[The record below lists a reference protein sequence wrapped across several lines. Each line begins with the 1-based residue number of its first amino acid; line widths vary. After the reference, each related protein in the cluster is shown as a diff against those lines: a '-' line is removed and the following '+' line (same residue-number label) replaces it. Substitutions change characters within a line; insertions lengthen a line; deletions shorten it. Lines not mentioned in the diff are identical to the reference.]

1 MSSLLRVGPA
11 IFGGADMR
19 NEKERREAALWRVMR
34 YFGFFTDRSVKR
46 GGSEFTRGAA
56 GIVAA
61 AVAFAAAVVS
71 MAVLLPSG
79 RAVENMEEVDQTEAE
94 RIEVPALETDDFLWE
109 QPAPRFSSPA
119 DDASSETRE
128 SDKIAE
134 TTAAETEAET
144 TVQETT
150 AQETVS
156 PETASPET
164 VSPETTAPET
174 AAQETVSPETTAPET
189 TKAPEPARE
198 PEKLLADEMK
208 VAYKIDKDAVTDASD
223 YEIKLVATVIQLEVM
238 GDGSELEAFED
249 TSEKYTEMLG
259 VAQCIRNRVR
269 SVRFPS
275 TIKDVILQPNQFSP
289 ASKLDMYEPTDA
301 AVTAAKE
308 VMLKG
313 VTVFADNYY
322 YFCATMVSSTFES
335 QNATCLTIT
344 QSGTYDKWT
353 VHITTFYAG
362 NK

>member
-1 MSSLLRVGPA
+1 MSSHLRVGPA
-11 IFGGADMR
+11 IFGGADMK
-19 NEKERREAALWRVMR
+19 NEKEQREAALWRVMR

-128 SDKIAE
+128 SDTIAE
-134 TTAAETEAET
+134 STTETEAET

-150 AQETVS
+150 AQET
-156 PETASPET
+156 ASPET
-164 VSPETTAPET
+164 TAPETTAPET
-174 AAQETVSPETTAPET
+174 AAPETTAPEM

-208 VAYKIDKDAVTDASD
+208 VAYKIDKDAVTEATD

-301 AVTAAKE
+301 AVTAARE

-322 YFCATMVSSTFES
+322 YFCATMVSSTFEA
-335 QNATCLTIT
+335 QNETCLTKT

-353 VHITTFYAG
+353 GHLTTFYAG
-362 NK
+362 RR

>member
-1 MSSLLRVGPA
+1 
-11 IFGGADMR
+11 MR

-128 SDKIAE
+128 SDTIAE
-134 TTAAETEAET
+134 STTETEAET

-156 PETASPET
+156 PETT
-164 VSPETTAPET
+164 VPETTAPET
-174 AAQETVSPETTAPET
+174 AAPETTAPET

-208 VAYKIDKDAVTDASD
+208 VAYKIDKDAVTEATD

-322 YFCATMVSSTFES
+322 YFCATMVSSTFEA
-335 QNATCLTIT
+335 QNETCLTKT

-353 VHITTFYAG
+353 GHLTTFYAG
-362 NK
+362 NN

>member
-1 MSSLLRVGPA
+1 MSSHLRVGPA

-128 SDKIAE
+128 SDTIAE
-134 TTAAETEAET
+134 STTETEAET

-150 AQETVS
+150 AQETAS
-156 PETASPET
+156 LETASPET

-174 AAQETVSPETTAPET
+174 AAPETTAPET

-208 VAYKIDKDAVTDASD
+208 VAYKIDKDAVTEATD

-269 SVRFPS
+269 SAKFPS

-301 AVTAAKE
+301 AVTAARE

-322 YFCATMVSSTFES
+322 YFCATMVSSTFEA
-335 QNATCLTIT
+335 QNETCLTKT

-353 VHITTFYAG
+353 GHLTTFYAG
-362 NK
+362 RR

>member
-1 MSSLLRVGPA
+1 M
-11 IFGGADMR
+11 
-19 NEKERREAALWRVMR
+19 
-34 YFGFFTDRSVKR
+34 
-46 GGSEFTRGAA
+46 
-56 GIVAA
+56 
-61 AVAFAAAVVS
+61 
-71 MAVLLPSG
+71 
-79 RAVENMEEVDQTEAE
+79 
-94 RIEVPALETDDFLWE
+94 ETDDFLWE

-144 TVQETT
+144 TVPETT
-150 AQETVS
+150 AQET
-156 PETASPET
+156 TA
-164 VSPETTAPET
+164 PETTAPET
-174 AAQETVSPETTAPET
+174 SAPET
-189 TKAPEPARE
+189 TKAPEPVKE

-208 VAYKIDKDAVTDASD
+208 VAYKIDKDAVTEATD

-308 VMLKG
+308 VMLNG

-322 YFCATMVSSTFES
+322 YFWRDDGVV
-335 QNATCLTIT
+335 
-344 QSGTYDKWT
+344 D
-353 VHITTFYAG
+353 V
-362 NK
+362 

>member
-1 MSSLLRVGPA
+1 MSSHLRVGPA

-109 QPAPRFSSPA
+109 QPAPRFASPA
-119 DDASSETRE
+119 DDVSSETRE
-128 SDKIAE
+128 SDTIAE
-134 TTAAETEAET
+134 STTETEAET

-150 AQETVS
+150 AQET
-156 PETASPET
+156 A
-164 VSPETTAPET
+164 SPETTA
-174 AAQETVSPETTAPET
+174 PETTAPET

-208 VAYKIDKDAVTDASD
+208 VAYKIDKDAVTEATD

-322 YFCATMVSSTFES
+322 YFCATMVSSTFEA
-335 QNATCLTIT
+335 QNETCLTKT

-353 VHITTFYAG
+353 GHLTTFYAG
-362 NK
+362 RR

>member
-1 MSSLLRVGPA
+1 
-11 IFGGADMR
+11 MR

-128 SDKIAE
+128 SDTIAE
-134 TTAAETEAET
+134 STTETEAET

-156 PETASPET
+156 PET

-174 AAQETVSPETTAPET
+174 TAPETSAPET

-208 VAYKIDKDAVTDASD
+208 VAYKIDKDAVTEATD

-275 TIKDVILQPNQFSP
+275 TIKDVVLQPNQFSP

-301 AVTAAKE
+301 AVTAARE

-322 YFCATMVSSTFES
+322 YFCATMVSSTFEA
-335 QNATCLTIT
+335 QNETCLTKT

-353 VHITTFYAG
+353 GHLTTFYAG
-362 NK
+362 RR

>member
-1 MSSLLRVGPA
+1 MSSHLRVGPA

-128 SDKIAE
+128 SDTIAE
-134 TTAAETEAET
+134 STTETEAET

-150 AQETVS
+150 AHETV
-156 PETASPET
+156 SPET

-174 AAQETVSPETTAPET
+174 AALETTAPET

-208 VAYKIDKDAVTDASD
+208 VAYKIDKDAVTEATD

-335 QNATCLTIT
+335 QNATCLTKT

-353 VHITTFYAG
+353 GHLTTFYAG
-362 NK
+362 RR

>member
-1 MSSLLRVGPA
+1 MSSHLRVGPA
-11 IFGGADMR
+11 IFGGADMK

-79 RAVENMEEVDQTEAE
+79 RAVENMEEVEQTEAE

-109 QPAPRFSSPA
+109 QPAPRFASPA
-119 DDASSETRE
+119 DDASSETRG
-128 SDKIAE
+128 SDIITK

-144 TVQETT
+144 TVPETT
-150 AQETVS
+150 AQET
-156 PETASPET
+156 TA
-164 VSPETTAPET
+164 PETTAPET
-174 AAQETVSPETTAPET
+174 SAPET
-189 TKAPEPARE
+189 TKAPEPVKE

-208 VAYKIDKDAVTDASD
+208 VAYKIDKDAVTEATD

-301 AVTAAKE
+301 AVTAARE

-322 YFCATMVSSTFES
+322 YFCATMVSSTFEA
-335 QNATCLTIT
+335 QNETCLTKT

-353 VHITTFYAG
+353 GHLTTFYAG
-362 NK
+362 RR

>member
-1 MSSLLRVGPA
+1 
-11 IFGGADMR
+11 MR

-128 SDKIAE
+128 SDTIAE
-134 TTAAETEAET
+134 STTETEAET

-150 AQETVS
+150 AQETM
-156 PETASPET
+156 
-164 VSPETTAPET
+164 SPETTAPET
-174 AAQETVSPETTAPET
+174 AAPETTAPET

-208 VAYKIDKDAVTDASD
+208 VAYKIDKDAVTEATD

-269 SVRFPS
+269 SAKFPS

-335 QNATCLTIT
+335 QNATCLTKT

-353 VHITTFYAG
+353 GHLTTFYAG
-362 NK
+362 RR

>member
-1 MSSLLRVGPA
+1 MSSHLRVGPA

-128 SDKIAE
+128 SDTIAE
-134 TTAAETEAET
+134 STTETEAET

-150 AQETVS
+150 AQET
-156 PETASPET
+156 ASPET
-164 VSPETTAPET
+164 MSPETTAPET
-174 AAQETVSPETTAPET
+174 AAPETTAPET

-208 VAYKIDKDAVTDASD
+208 VAYKIDKDAVTEATD

-322 YFCATMVSSTFES
+322 YFCATMVSSTFEA
-335 QNATCLTIT
+335 QNETCLTKT

-353 VHITTFYAG
+353 GHLTTFYAG
-362 NK
+362 RR

>member
-1 MSSLLRVGPA
+1 MSSHLRVGPA

-79 RAVENMEEVDQTEAE
+79 RADVDMEEVDQTEAE

-109 QPAPRFSSPA
+109 QPAPRFASPA

-128 SDKIAE
+128 SDIITE

-150 AQETVS
+150 AQET
-156 PETASPET
+156 ASPET
-164 VSPETTAPET
+164 ESPETTAPET
-174 AAQETVSPETTAPET
+174 AAPETTAPET

-208 VAYKIDKDAVTDASD
+208 VAYKIDKDAVTEATD

-301 AVTAAKE
+301 AVTAARE

-322 YFCATMVSSTFES
+322 YFWRDDGVV
-335 QNATCLTIT
+335 
-344 QSGTYDKWT
+344 D
-353 VHITTFYAG
+353 V
-362 NK
+362 

>member
-1 MSSLLRVGPA
+1 MSSHLRVGPA
-11 IFGGADMR
+11 IFGGADMK

-128 SDKIAE
+128 SDTIAAS
-134 TTAAETEAET
+134 TTETEAET

-156 PETASPET
+156 LETASPET
-164 VSPETTAPET
+164 MSPETTAPET
-174 AAQETVSPETTAPET
+174 AAPETTAPET

-208 VAYKIDKDAVTDASD
+208 VAYKIDKDAVTEATD

-335 QNATCLTIT
+335 QNATCLTKT
-344 QSGTYDKWT
+344 QRGTYDKWT
-353 VHITTFYAG
+353 GHLTTFYAG
-362 NK
+362 RR

>member
-1 MSSLLRVGPA
+1 MSSHLRVGPA

-156 PETASPET
+156 PET

-174 AAQETVSPETTAPET
+174 AAPETTAPET

-208 VAYKIDKDAVTDASD
+208 VAYKIDKDAVTEATD

-335 QNATCLTIT
+335 QNATCLTKT

-353 VHITTFYAG
+353 GHLTTFYAG
-362 NK
+362 RR

>member
-1 MSSLLRVGPA
+1 MSSHLRVGRA

-19 NEKERREAALWRVMR
+19 KEKERREAALWRVMR

-128 SDKIAE
+128 SDTIAE
-134 TTAAETEAET
+134 STTETEAET

-156 PETASPET
+156 PETTA
-164 VSPETTAPET
+164 PETTAPET
-174 AAQETVSPETTAPET
+174 AAPETTAPET

-208 VAYKIDKDAVTDASD
+208 VAYKIDKDAVTEATD

-301 AVTAAKE
+301 AVTAARE

-322 YFCATMVSSTFES
+322 YFCATMVSSTFEA
-335 QNATCLTIT
+335 QNETCLTKT

-353 VHITTFYAG
+353 GHLTTFYAG
-362 NK
+362 RR

>member
-1 MSSLLRVGPA
+1 MSSHLRVGPA

-128 SDKIAE
+128 SDTIAE
-134 TTAAETEAET
+134 STTETEAET

-150 AQETVS
+150 AQET
-156 PETASPET
+156 ASPET
-164 VSPETTAPET
+164 MSPETTAPET
-174 AAQETVSPETTAPET
+174 AAPETTAPET
-189 TKAPEPARE
+189 AKAPEPARE

-208 VAYKIDKDAVTDASD
+208 VAYKIDKDAVTEATD

-335 QNATCLTIT
+335 QNATCLTKT

-353 VHITTFYAG
+353 GHLTTFYAG
-362 NK
+362 RR

>member
-1 MSSLLRVGPA
+1 MSSHLRVGPA
-11 IFGGADMR
+11 IFGGADMK

-128 SDKIAE
+128 SDTIAE
-134 TTAAETEAET
+134 TTTETEAET

-150 AQETVS
+150 AQETAS
-156 PETASPET
+156 LETASPET
-164 VSPETTAPET
+164 ASPETTAPET
-174 AAQETVSPETTAPET
+174 AAPETTAPET

-208 VAYKIDKDAVTDASD
+208 VAYKIDKDAVTEATD

-269 SVRFPS
+269 SARFPS

-322 YFCATMVSSTFES
+322 YFCATMVSSTFEA
-335 QNATCLTIT
+335 QNETCLTKT

-353 VHITTFYAG
+353 GHLTTFYAG
-362 NK
+362 RR

>member
-1 MSSLLRVGPA
+1 MSSHLRVGPA

-19 NEKERREAALWRVMR
+19 NEKERREAALGRVMR

-109 QPAPRFSSPA
+109 QPAPRVSSPA

-128 SDKIAE
+128 SDKIVE
-134 TTAAETEAET
+134 STTETEAET
-144 TVQETT
+144 IVQETT
-150 AQETVS
+150 AQETRS
-156 PETASPET
+156 PETA
-164 VSPETTAPET
+164 SPETTAPET
-174 AAQETVSPETTAPET
+174 AAPETTAPET

-208 VAYKIDKDAVTDASD
+208 VAYKIDKDAVTEATD

-322 YFCATMVSSTFES
+322 YFCATMVSSTFEA
-335 QNATCLTIT
+335 QNATCLTKT

-353 VHITTFYAG
+353 GHLTTFYAG
-362 NK
+362 RR

>member
-1 MSSLLRVGPA
+1 MSSHLRVGPA

-128 SDKIAE
+128 SDTIAE

-144 TVQETT
+144 TV
-150 AQETVS
+150 
-156 PETASPET
+156 
-164 VSPETTAPET
+164 PETTAPET
-174 AAQETVSPETTAPET
+174 TAPETTAPETTAPET

-208 VAYKIDKDAVTDASD
+208 VAYKIDKDAVTEATD

-335 QNATCLTIT
+335 QNATCLTKT

-353 VHITTFYAG
+353 GHLTTFYAG

>member
-1 MSSLLRVGPA
+1 MSSHLRVGPA
-11 IFGGADMR
+11 IFGGADMK

-79 RAVENMEEVDQTEAE
+79 RAVENMEEVEQTEAE

-128 SDKIAE
+128 SDTIAE
-134 TTAAETEAET
+134 STTETEAET

-150 AQETVS
+150 AQ
-156 PETASPET
+156 ETASPET

-174 AAQETVSPETTAPET
+174 AAPETTAPET
-189 TKAPEPARE
+189 TKAPEPVRE

-208 VAYKIDKDAVTDASD
+208 VAYKIDKDAVTEATD

-301 AVTAAKE
+301 AVTAARE

-322 YFCATMVSSTFES
+322 YFCATMVSSTFEA
-335 QNATCLTIT
+335 QNETCLTKT

-353 VHITTFYAG
+353 GHLTTFYAG
-362 NK
+362 KK

>member
-1 MSSLLRVGPA
+1 MK
-11 IFGGADMR
+11 

-79 RAVENMEEVDQTEAE
+79 RAVENMEEVEQTEAE

-128 SDKIAE
+128 SDTIAE
-134 TTAAETEAET
+134 STTETEAET

-150 AQETVS
+150 AQET
-156 PETASPET
+156 A
-164 VSPETTAPET
+164 SPETTAPET
-174 AAQETVSPETTAPET
+174 TAPETAVPETTAPET

-208 VAYKIDKDAVTDASD
+208 VAYKIDKDAVTEATD

-269 SVRFPS
+269 SAKFPS

-301 AVTAAKE
+301 AVTAARE

-322 YFCATMVSSTFES
+322 YFCATMVSSTFEA
-335 QNATCLTIT
+335 QNETCLTKT

-353 VHITTFYAG
+353 GHLTTFYAG
-362 NK
+362 KK

>member
-1 MSSLLRVGPA
+1 
-11 IFGGADMR
+11 MR

-128 SDKIAE
+128 SDTIAE

-144 TVQETT
+144 TVPETT
-150 AQETVS
+150 AQET
-156 PETASPET
+156 TA
-164 VSPETTAPET
+164 PETTAPET
-174 AAQETVSPETTAPET
+174 SAPET
-189 TKAPEPARE
+189 TKAPEPVKE

-208 VAYKIDKDAVTDASD
+208 VAYKIDKDAVTEATD

-269 SVRFPS
+269 SARFPS

-301 AVTAAKE
+301 AVTAARE

-322 YFCATMVSSTFES
+322 YFCATMVSSTFEA
-335 QNATCLTIT
+335 QNETCLTKT

-353 VHITTFYAG
+353 GHLTTFYAG
-362 NK
+362 RR

>member
-1 MSSLLRVGPA
+1 MSSHLRVGPA
-11 IFGGADMR
+11 IFGGADMK

-71 MAVLLPSG
+71 MAVVLPSG
-79 RAVENMEEVDQTEAE
+79 RAAGDADVEEIAEITAE
-94 RIEVPALETDDFLWE
+94 RIEAPAMETDDFLWV

-119 DDASSETRE
+119 DDASPETRE

-144 TVQETT
+144 TV
-150 AQETVS
+150 
-156 PETASPET
+156 
-164 VSPETTAPET
+164 PETTAPET
-174 AAQETVSPETTAPET
+174 TAPETSAPET
-189 TKAPEPARE
+189 TKAPEPVKE

-208 VAYKIDKDAVTDASD
+208 VAYRIDKDAVTDASD

-301 AVTAAKE
+301 AVTAARE

-335 QNATCLTIT
+335 QNATCLTKT

-353 VHITTFYAG
+353 GHLTTFYAG
-362 NK
+362 NN

>member
-1 MSSLLRVGPA
+1 
-11 IFGGADMR
+11 MR

-128 SDKIAE
+128 SDTIAE
-134 TTAAETEAET
+134 STTETEAET

-156 PETASPET
+156 PETTA
-164 VSPETTAPET
+164 PETTAPET
-174 AAQETVSPETTAPET
+174 AAPETTAPETSAPET

-208 VAYKIDKDAVTDASD
+208 VAYKIDKDAVTEATD

-322 YFCATMVSSTFES
+322 YFCATMVSSTFEA
-335 QNATCLTIT
+335 QNETCLTKT

-353 VHITTFYAG
+353 GHLTTFYAG
-362 NK
+362 NN

>member
-1 MSSLLRVGPA
+1 MSSHLRVGPA

-128 SDKIAE
+128 SDTIAE
-134 TTAAETEAET
+134 TTTKTEAET

-156 PETASPET
+156 PET
-164 VSPETTAPET
+164 TAPET
-174 AAQETVSPETTAPET
+174 AAPETTAPET
-189 TKAPEPARE
+189 TEAPEPARE

-208 VAYKIDKDAVTDASD
+208 VAYKIDKDAVTEATD

-269 SVRFPS
+269 SARFPS

-322 YFCATMVSSTFES
+322 YFCATMVSSTFEA
-335 QNATCLTIT
+335 QNATCLTKT

-353 VHITTFYAG
+353 GHLTTFYAG

>member
-1 MSSLLRVGPA
+1 
-11 IFGGADMR
+11 MR

-79 RAVENMEEVDQTEAE
+79 RAVENIEEVDQTEAE

-128 SDKIAE
+128 SDTIAE
-134 TTAAETEAET
+134 STTETEAET

-150 AQETVS
+150 AQ
-156 PETASPET
+156 ETASPET

-174 AAQETVSPETTAPET
+174 AAPETTAPETSAPET

-208 VAYKIDKDAVTDASD
+208 VAYKIDKDAVTEATD

-301 AVTAAKE
+301 AVTAARE

-322 YFCATMVSSTFES
+322 YFCATMVSSTFEA
-335 QNATCLTIT
+335 QNETCLTKT

-353 VHITTFYAG
+353 GHLTTFYAG
-362 NK
+362 RR

>member
-1 MSSLLRVGPA
+1 
-11 IFGGADMR
+11 
-19 NEKERREAALWRVMR
+19 MR

-128 SDKIAE
+128 SDTIAE
-134 TTAAETEAET
+134 STTETEAET

-156 PETASPET
+156 PETTA
-164 VSPETTAPET
+164 PETTAPET
-174 AAQETVSPETTAPET
+174 AAPETTAPET

-208 VAYKIDKDAVTDASD
+208 VAYKIDKDAVTEATD

-301 AVTAAKE
+301 AVTAARE

-322 YFCATMVSSTFES
+322 YFCATMVSSTFEA
-335 QNATCLTIT
+335 QNETCLTKT

-353 VHITTFYAG
+353 GHLTTFYAG
-362 NK
+362 RR

>member
-1 MSSLLRVGPA
+1 MSSHLRVGPA

-79 RAVENMEEVDQTEAE
+79 RAVENIEEVDQTEAE

-128 SDKIAE
+128 SDTIAE
-134 TTAAETEAET
+134 STTETEAET

-150 AQETVS
+150 AQET
-156 PETASPET
+156 A
-164 VSPETTAPET
+164 SPETTAPET
-174 AAQETVSPETTAPET
+174 AAPETTAPETAAPETTAPET

-208 VAYKIDKDAVTDASD
+208 VAYKIDKDAVTEATD

-249 TSEKYTEMLG
+249 TSETYTEMLG

-301 AVTAAKE
+301 AVTAARE

-322 YFCATMVSSTFES
+322 YFCATMVSSTFEA
-335 QNATCLTIT
+335 QNETCLTKT

-353 VHITTFYAG
+353 GHLTTFYAG
-362 NK
+362 RR

>member
-1 MSSLLRVGPA
+1 MSSHLRVGPA

-128 SDKIAE
+128 SDTIAE
-134 TTAAETEAET
+134 STAEETEAET
-144 TVQETT
+144 TVPETT
-150 AQETVS
+150 AQET
-156 PETASPET
+156 TA
-164 VSPETTAPET
+164 PETTA
-174 AAQETVSPETTAPET
+174 PETTAPET

-208 VAYKIDKDAVTDASD
+208 VAYKIDKDAVTEATD

-322 YFCATMVSSTFES
+322 YFCATMVSSTFEA
-335 QNATCLTIT
+335 QNATCLTKT

-353 VHITTFYAG
+353 GHLTTFYAG
-362 NK
+362 RR

>member
-1 MSSLLRVGPA
+1 MSSHLRVGPA

-128 SDKIAE
+128 SDTIAE

-144 TVQETT
+144 TVPETT
-150 AQETVS
+150 AQET
-156 PETASPET
+156 TA
-164 VSPETTAPET
+164 PETTAPET
-174 AAQETVSPETTAPET
+174 SAPET
-189 TKAPEPARE
+189 TKAPEPVKE

-208 VAYKIDKDAVTDASD
+208 VAYKIDKDAVTEATD

-269 SVRFPS
+269 SAKFPS

-335 QNATCLTIT
+335 QNATCLTKT

-353 VHITTFYAG
+353 GHLTTFYAG
-362 NK
+362 RR

>member
-1 MSSLLRVGPA
+1 MSSHLRVGPA

-128 SDKIAE
+128 SDTIAE
-134 TTAAETEAET
+134 STTETEAET

-174 AAQETVSPETTAPET
+174 AAPETTAPET

-208 VAYKIDKDAVTDASD
+208 VAYKIDKDAVTEATD

-301 AVTAAKE
+301 AVTAARE

-322 YFCATMVSSTFES
+322 YFCATMVSSTFEA
-335 QNATCLTIT
+335 QNETCLTKT

-353 VHITTFYAG
+353 GHLTTFYAG
-362 NK
+362 RR

>member
-1 MSSLLRVGPA
+1 
-11 IFGGADMR
+11 MR

-128 SDKIAE
+128 SDTIAE
-134 TTAAETEAET
+134 STTETEAET

-156 PETASPET
+156 PETTA
-164 VSPETTAPET
+164 PETTAPET
-174 AAQETVSPETTAPET
+174 AAPETTAPET

-208 VAYKIDKDAVTDASD
+208 VAYKIDKDAVTEATD

-322 YFCATMVSSTFES
+322 YFCATMVSSTFEA
-335 QNATCLTIT
+335 QNETCLTKT

-353 VHITTFYAG
+353 GHLTTFYAG
-362 NK
+362 RR

>member
-1 MSSLLRVGPA
+1 
-11 IFGGADMR
+11 MR

-128 SDKIAE
+128 SDTIAE
-134 TTAAETEAET
+134 STTETEAET

-156 PETASPET
+156 PET
-164 VSPETTAPET
+164 TA
-174 AAQETVSPETTAPET
+174 PETTAPET

-198 PEKLLADEMK
+198 LEKLLADEMK
-208 VAYKIDKDAVTDASD
+208 VAYKIDKDAVTEATD

-322 YFCATMVSSTFES
+322 YFCATMVSSTFEA
-335 QNATCLTIT
+335 QNETCLTKT

-353 VHITTFYAG
+353 GHLTTFYAG
-362 NK
+362 RR

>member
-1 MSSLLRVGPA
+1 MK
-11 IFGGADMR
+11 

-71 MAVLLPSG
+71 MAVVLPSG
-79 RAVENMEEVDQTEAE
+79 RAAGDADVEEIAEITAE
-94 RIEVPALETDDFLWE
+94 RIEAPAMETDDFLWV

-119 DDASSETRE
+119 DDASPETRE

-144 TVQETT
+144 TV
-150 AQETVS
+150 
-156 PETASPET
+156 
-164 VSPETTAPET
+164 PETTAPET
-174 AAQETVSPETTAPET
+174 TAPETSAPET
-189 TKAPEPARE
+189 TKAPEPVKE

-208 VAYKIDKDAVTDASD
+208 VAYRIDKDAVTDASD

-301 AVTAAKE
+301 AVTAARE

-335 QNATCLTIT
+335 QNATCLTKT

-353 VHITTFYAG
+353 GHLTTFYAG
-362 NK
+362 NN

>member
-1 MSSLLRVGPA
+1 MSSHLRVGPA

-144 TVQETT
+144 TVPETT
-150 AQETVS
+150 AQET
-156 PETASPET
+156 TA
-164 VSPETTAPET
+164 PETTAPET
-174 AAQETVSPETTAPET
+174 SAPET
-189 TKAPEPARE
+189 TKAPEPVKE

-208 VAYKIDKDAVTDASD
+208 VAYKIDKDAVTEATD

-269 SVRFPS
+269 SAKFPS

-335 QNATCLTIT
+335 QNATCLTKT

-353 VHITTFYAG
+353 GHLTTFYAG

>member
-1 MSSLLRVGPA
+1 MSSHLRVGPA

-128 SDKIAE
+128 SDTIAE
-134 TTAAETEAET
+134 STTETEAET

-150 AQETVS
+150 AQET
-156 PETASPET
+156 ASPET
-164 VSPETTAPET
+164 TAPETTAPET
-174 AAQETVSPETTAPET
+174 AAPETTAPET

-208 VAYKIDKDAVTDASD
+208 VAYKIDKDAVTEATD

-269 SVRFPS
+269 SARFPS

-301 AVTAAKE
+301 AVTAARE

-322 YFCATMVSSTFES
+322 YFCATMVSSTFEA
-335 QNATCLTIT
+335 QNETCLTKT

-353 VHITTFYAG
+353 GHLTTFYAG
-362 NK
+362 RR

>member
-1 MSSLLRVGPA
+1 
-11 IFGGADMR
+11 MR

-128 SDKIAE
+128 SDTIAE
-134 TTAAETEAET
+134 TTAEETEAET
-144 TVQETT
+144 TVPETT
-150 AQETVS
+150 A
-156 PETASPET
+156 
-164 VSPETTAPET
+164 PETTAPET
-174 AAQETVSPETTAPET
+174 AAPETTAPET

-208 VAYKIDKDAVTDASD
+208 VAYKIDKDAVTEATD

-322 YFCATMVSSTFES
+322 YFCATMVSSTFEA
-335 QNATCLTIT
+335 QNETCLTKT
-344 QSGTYDKWT
+344 QNGTYDKWT
-353 VHITTFYAG
+353 GHLTTFYAG
-362 NK
+362 RR

>member
-1 MSSLLRVGPA
+1 MSSHLRVGPA

-34 YFGFFTDRSVKR
+34 YFGFFTDKSVKR

-128 SDKIAE
+128 SDIITE

-144 TVQETT
+144 TVPETT
-150 AQETVS
+150 AQET
-156 PETASPET
+156 TA
-164 VSPETTAPET
+164 PETTAPET
-174 AAQETVSPETTAPET
+174 SAPET
-189 TKAPEPARE
+189 TKAPEPVKE

-208 VAYKIDKDAVTDASD
+208 VAYRIDKDAVTDASD

-322 YFCATMVSSTFES
+322 YFCATMVSSTFEA
-335 QNATCLTIT
+335 QNETCLTKT

-353 VHITTFYAG
+353 GHLTTFYAG
-362 NK
+362 KK

>member
-1 MSSLLRVGPA
+1 
-11 IFGGADMR
+11 MR

-128 SDKIAE
+128 SDTIAE
-134 TTAAETEAET
+134 STTETEAET

-150 AQETVS
+150 AQ
-156 PETASPET
+156 ETASPET

-174 AAQETVSPETTAPET
+174 AAPETTVPET

-208 VAYKIDKDAVTDASD
+208 VAYKIDKDAVTEATD

-322 YFCATMVSSTFES
+322 YFCATMVSSTFEA
-335 QNATCLTIT
+335 QNETCLTKT

-353 VHITTFYAG
+353 GHLTTFYAG
-362 NK
+362 RR

>member
-1 MSSLLRVGPA
+1 MK
-11 IFGGADMR
+11 I
-19 NEKERREAALWRVMR
+19 EKERRAAPLCGVSPF
-34 YFGFFTDRSVKR
+34 YAFYTHRSVKW

-79 RAVENMEEVDQTEAE
+79 RADVDMEEVDQTEAE

-128 SDKIAE
+128 SDIIAE
-134 TTAAETEAET
+134 STTETEAET

-150 AQETVS
+150 AQETAS
-156 PETASPET
+156 PETVSPET

-174 AAQETVSPETTAPET
+174 AAPETTAPET

-208 VAYKIDKDAVTDASD
+208 VAYKIDKDAVTEATD

-301 AVTAAKE
+301 AVTAARE

-322 YFCATMVSSTFES
+322 YFCATMVSSTFEA
-335 QNATCLTIT
+335 QNETCLTKT

-353 VHITTFYAG
+353 GHLTTFYAG
-362 NK
+362 KK

>member
-1 MSSLLRVGPA
+1 MSSHLRVGPA

-128 SDKIAE
+128 SDTIAE

-144 TVQETT
+144 TV
-150 AQETVS
+150 
-156 PETASPET
+156 
-164 VSPETTAPET
+164 PETTAPET
-174 AAQETVSPETTAPET
+174 TAPETTAPETTAPET

-208 VAYKIDKDAVTDASD
+208 VAYKIDKDAVTEATD

-322 YFCATMVSSTFES
+322 YFCATMVSSTFEA
-335 QNATCLTIT
+335 QNETCLTKT

-353 VHITTFYAG
+353 GHLTTFYAG
-362 NK
+362 NN